1 MERLALAALCGYVLG
16 SIPTAYLV
24 VRWKSQLDIRS
35 SGSGNVG
42 TVNSYEVTKSVFVA
56 ATVLIFDFAK
66 GAAAVMLVRLL
77 FEQGSDPGPWGGLGA
92 VLGHNYPVWLRGKG
106 GRGLATGAG
115 ASSLVFWGLI
125 PTWVTFWALSYAVIR
140 RVNPASAV
148 ACMLTIVTV
157 LAFPALLP
165 GADRMTGMTP
175 AWFAGVL
182 VTLILLRLIDPVRSY
197 VLELKRQRSAQ

>member
-1 MERLALAALCGYVLG
+1 VERLALAALCGYVLG

-24 VRWKSQLDIRS
+24 VRWKSQQDIRS

-56 ATVLIFDFAK
+56 AIVLILDFAK
-66 GAAAVMLVRLL
+66 GAAAVILVRQL
-77 FEQGSDPGPWGGLGA
+77 FGHDSDPGPWGGLGA

-115 ASSLVFWGLI
+115 VSSLLFWGLI
-125 PTWVTFWALSYAVIR
+125 PTWVTFWAVAYAFIR

-148 ACMLTIVTV
+148 ACLLTFVTV
-157 LAFPALLP
+157 LVIPAVIP
-165 GADRMTGMTP
+165 GAEPTAGMTP
-175 AWFAGVL
+175 TWFAGAL

-197 VLELKRQRSAQ
+197 VLELKRQRSVQ